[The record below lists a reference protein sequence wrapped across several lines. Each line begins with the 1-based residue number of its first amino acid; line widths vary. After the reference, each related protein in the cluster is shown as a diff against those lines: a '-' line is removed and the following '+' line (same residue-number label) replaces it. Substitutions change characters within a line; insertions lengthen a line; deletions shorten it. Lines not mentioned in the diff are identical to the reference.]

1 MRWSLEWKNAP
12 VPLPVEQR
20 PICPGCGESLETNL
34 QIGRLDAQD
43 ASKPGS
49 VTRVSVI
56 SCGSCGVS
64 LHIEP
69 LRGVQTSGGV
79 AVADPGD
86 PTTLDGHF
94 QVRCRELVDQIR
106 SLGFDPYVWVDM
118 INDLGA
124 TAAAKRILATNTTLV
139 ATRWLIEVGRPELT
153 LEHEMMDLR
162 WADLFDDGERS
173 EAERRLVSP

>member
-1 MRWSLEWKNAP
+1 MQGE
-12 VPLPVEQR
+12 EQ
-20 PICPGCGESLETNL
+20 PICPGCGEPLKANL
-34 QIGRLDAQD
+34 HFGRLDAQD
-43 ASKPGS
+43 ASKAGG

-56 SCGSCGVS
+56 YCGSCGTS
-64 LHIEP
+64 LYVEP
-69 LRGVQTSGGV
+69 VRVIQTSGPV
-79 AVADPGD
+79 PVADPVD

-94 QVRCRELVDQIR
+94 QGRCRELVDRIR

-124 TAAAKRILATNTTLV
+124 TAAAKRLLATNTPLV
-139 ATRWLIEVGRPELT
+139 ATRWLIEGGRPELT

-173 EAERRLVSP
+173 EAEHRLVTP